1 MMTDQT
7 FDSTAFEESDP
18 LCRKAWSNYILSK
31 HNGLIPVVSTVKKGH
46 FDGRVFDYEDLKNT
60 DIAMKQ

>member
-7 FDSTAFEESDP
+7 FDSTAFEE
-18 LCRKAWSNYILSK
+18 L
-31 HNGLIPVVSTVKKGH
+31 VVSTVKKGH